1 MSMDYWKVDKTHFD
15 FLTRILS
22 SSNCIP
28 VDFTKYM
35 IFWTNL
41 QDSTYSS
48 GFLGL
53 LLTRLLNIETGT
65 SSQTPIQKI
74 VAQMKSLCEQ
84 YQMEKNS
91 FELIPSQ
98 TTTKRNLSSFNTKDL
113 SQKLIYPMNQK
124 GRQTFQQNASQEYY
138 RTSIII
144 TAFFI
149 GLLYDLEPIP
159 ILRDVCL
166 LWKLNRSSLEKI
178 ADFPDLMEGS
188 ITGFVNYLGDLVTI
202 ISESRN
208 LSTSLIRLVDICTT
222 IPSYC
227 GEINYPEK
235 FALLPQEYYVGLIY
249 PYLMK
254 LTNNGSSVS
263 TILDT
268 ILLFLTTSEEIPKT
282 LGLLHLLQCLIRSRT
297 LSKEQLIH
305 SKKSVSKLFLL
316 PRFYGKIVQNTINL
330 LDKEIAFSGISNL
343 EEFLRTQSPIYSNL
357 HLLILDQANDEG
369 INFRNLMKT
378 HISKKL
384 GYIQMEGQLLKSI
397 LLRNLEGD
405 LTILNNLECYL
416 EAEKIHDYFIKLLEI
431 YQSYAQLKS
440 SIRVNEKQEKN
451 TINETILKQF
461 KELFLNIKKTIEQ
474 QKQLKKTTSKE
485 GKGGGVGS
493 RFFSD
498 QSWDSTT
505 LIPQLSDVRLFTFPI
520 ETGVDLH
527 QGEILDGHHLLH
539 EPILDRLERALL
551 QFVQAKLKLGT
562 TKDIAQNRSDI
573 KFIVTGGDL
582 VLTRVISAF
591 VILKKKHP
599 ILMHKVNF
607 KFYILPTDPDN
618 QLASYIATYDGW
630 YQTNVFFRCKS
641 IFMLQPAIFSLE
653 LSEEIL
659 KGSNENY
666 TKSKKE
672 GLRDVYNVVKNPKLR
687 QSSLIRSKVKTTVFN
702 FQLRSFLLQSK
713 STTSQQLNKNETNVN
728 KNSNQNETQN
738 TSQSQQNINKIETNQ
753 RSCPIKKFMENPTP
767 GDLMYETISSYINH
781 ANQIQPFYL
790 FMCECY
796 FDKQSNIKDYS
807 VPFIQFGSILCEK
820 DSKNRFNLLD
830 LKINFVQVNPQN
842 LPFKKAP
849 QRHGQYHS
857 VVWKNIPNTGDKGSL
872 PNPSRPCLNLYLV
885 DEDVTKRA
893 FKSKKEIR
901 TKQLKVDSTLISP
914 EYVSSLEIES
924 ENSFYM
930 TLDYQKI
937 GPLKRIKISTIKD
950 KKENLYL
957 PIATFLPFDN

>member
-22 SSNCIP
+22 SNNCIP
-28 VDFTKYM
+28 VDFTKYL

-53 LLTRLLNIETGT
+53 LLSRLLNIEAGAN
-65 SSQTPIQKI
+65 SQTAIQKI
-74 VAQMKSLCEQ
+74 VSQMKSLCEQ
-84 YQMEKNS
+84 YQMEKYS

-98 TTTKRNLSSFNTKDL
+98 TTKRNLESFNTKDL
-113 SQKLIYPMNQK
+113 SQKLIFPMNKK
-124 GRQTFQQNASQEYY
+124 GRQSFQANTSQEYY
-138 RTSIII
+138 RTSLII

-208 LSTSLIRLVDICTT
+208 LNTSLIRLVDICTT

-227 GEINYPEK
+227 GEIDYPEK
-235 FALLPQEYYVGLIY
+235 FALLPQEYYVGLLY

-254 LTNNGSSVS
+254 LTYNGSSIS
-263 TILDT
+263 TILNT

-282 LGLLHLLQCLIRSRT
+282 LGLLHLLQCLIRTRT
-297 LSKEQLIH
+297 LTKEQLIH
-305 SKKSVSKLFLL
+305 SKESVSKLFLL
-316 PRFYGKIVQNTINL
+316 PRIYGEIVRDTISL
-330 LDKEIAFSGISNL
+330 LNKEIAFSGISYL
-343 EEFLRTQSPIYSNL
+343 EEFLHTQSPIYSNL
-357 HLLILDQANDEG
+357 HFLILDQSNDDG
-369 INFRNLMKT
+369 INFRNIMKT
-378 HISKKL
+378 HVSKKM

-397 LLRNLEGD
+397 LIRNLEGD
-405 LTILNNLECYL
+405 LTVLNNLECYL
-416 EAEKIHDYFIKLLEI
+416 EEEKIHDYFVKLLEI
-431 YQSYAQLKS
+431 FQNFVSLENSKR
-440 SIRVNEKQEKN
+440 INEKSEKN
-451 TINETILKQF
+451 SINEIILKQF
-461 KELFLNIKKTIEQ
+461 NELYQSLKKTIEQ
-474 QKQLKKTTSKE
+474 QRKLKTKKTQ
-485 GKGGGVGS
+485 GGGGGGS

-498 QSWDSTT
+498 QSWDSTS
-505 LIPQLSDVRLFTFPI
+505 LIPQLSDIPLFTFPI
-520 ETGVDLH
+520 GTGVDLH
-527 QGEILDGHHLLH
+527 EGSVLDGHHFLH

-551 QFVQAKLKLGT
+551 QFVKAKLELGT
-562 TKDIAQNRSDI
+562 TKDIVGHRSNI

-599 ILMHKVNF
+599 MLMHKVNF
-607 KFYILPTDPDN
+607 KFYIIPTDPDN

-641 IFMLQPAIFSLE
+641 VFMLQPATFSLE
-653 LSEEIL
+653 LSEECL

-666 TKSKKE
+666 TQSKKE
-672 GLRDVYNVVKNPKLR
+672 GLKGIYNVEKNPKLR
-687 QSSLIRSKVKTTVFN
+687 MSYQNRSKVKTTVFN
-702 FQLRSFLLQSK
+702 FQLRPFLLQNNYHHQQENK
-713 STTSQQLNKNETNVN
+713 SQMNINKNEN
-728 KNSNQNETQN
+728 
-738 TSQSQQNINKIETNQ
+738 QSQQNVNSIGNKNTGTAKK
-753 RSCPIKKFMENPTP
+753 SSPVKKFMQNPTP
-767 GDLMYETISSYINH
+767 GDLLYETVSTYTNH
-781 ANQIQPFYL
+781 ANHVQPFYL

-796 FDKQSNIKDYS
+796 FDQQSKIKNYS
-807 VPFIQFGSILCEK
+807 IPFIQFGSILCER
-820 DSKNRFNLLD
+820 DNKNRFVFLD
-830 LKINFVQVNPQN
+830 LKINFVQVNPEH
-842 LPFKKAP
+842 LPYKKAP
-849 QRHGQYHS
+849 QKHGQYHS
-857 VVWKNIPNTGDKGSL
+857 IVWKNIPNTGDRGPL
-872 PNPSRPCLNLYLV
+872 PNPSKPSLNVYLV
-885 DEDVTKRA
+885 DEDLIKRT
-893 FKSKKEIR
+893 FKSKKDMR
-901 TKQLKVDSTLISP
+901 KKQLKVDSALVSP

-924 ENSFYM
+924 EKSFYM

-937 GPLKRIKISTIKD
+937 GPLKRIKISTIKE